1 MFYQLRDGL
10 YHCSVGAGVI
20 FLDITENRYF
30 ALPAAGVDAFRRLV
44 LRNGEHFP
52 GADAA
57 LSPLIQKGYLV
68 QSSDPKNAFPTINT
82 SPAMIDD
89 ENSSL
94 SPLHLPTFLLA
105 LSWEFIIS
113 WRLRRCALSSV
124 LEKSSRIRRQ
134 AIVSR
139 ETRTLRI
146 RRAVT
151 AFAHTGLI
159 FGRTDRCL
167 PRALAMYSLCRS
179 LGVSIQCVIGVRSDP
194 FAAHAWTQD
203 EERILNDSV
212 EQVGHYSPIL
222 VLS

>member
-1 MFYQLRDGL
+1 MFYRLRDDL

-30 ALPAAGVDAFRRLV
+30 ALPYAGVEAFRRLV
-44 LRNGEHFP
+44 LRNGEDFP
-52 GADAA
+52 GAASA
-57 LSPLIQKGYLV
+57 LSLLVQKGYLV
-68 QSSDPKNAFPTINT
+68 PSSDAETAFPMIDT
-82 SPAMIDD
+82 SSAMIDD
-89 ENSSL
+89 ESSSL

-105 LSWEFIIS
+105 LSWEASIS
-113 WRLRRCALSSV
+113 WKLRRCALSSV
-124 LEKSSRIRRQ
+124 IKKSSRIRREE
-134 AIVSR
+134 IVCR
-139 ETRTLRI
+139 ETRSLRI
-146 RRAVT
+146 RRAAT

-167 PRALAMYSLCRS
+167 PRSLAMYSLCRS

-203 EERILNDSV
+203 EGRILNDSA
-212 EQVGHYSPIL
+212 EQIGHYSPIL